1 MSFSSVLSHEL
12 YHARKELKLTQQD
25 VADKTGISVR
35 WYQQLEKGADM
46 PERTHAD
53 AADSDFGHSCRCFPG
68 TAESDRIIRYADGCR
83 IDWFVDYISLVQLDR
98 HGLS

>member
-46 PERTHAD
+46 PSALTLMRLILIL
-53 AADSDFGHSCRCFPG
+53 G
-68 TAESDRIIRYADGCR
+68 IR
-83 IDWFVDYISLVQLDR
+83 VDVFREPLNLTE
-98 HGLS
+98 

>member
-12 YHARKELKLTQQD
+12 YHARKALKLTQQD

-46 PERTHAD
+46 PSALTLMRLILIL
-53 AADSDFGHSCRCFPG
+53 G
-68 TAESDRIIRYADGCR
+68 IR
-83 IDWFVDYISLVQLDR
+83 VDVFREPLNLTE
-98 HGLS
+98 